1 MGNLGNLTERIGIEH
16 RTDRVRCVIDANE
29 LGVGA
34 NEALELFEIGFPS
47 ELLAKLPILD
57 LGTERTRNLIERRIG
72 RPLGNHMIAGLDN
85 GHDGVEVGTR
95 APIGLQNVIGIDL
108 ATIQLGDLG
117 LKVGRALDPAVIHL
131 LAIQALVERG
141 AVLLVKRSKLAHGQR

>member
-1 MGNLGNLTERIGIEH
+1 
-16 RTDRVRCVIDANE
+16 
-29 LGVGA
+29 
-34 NEALELFEIGFPS
+34 
-47 ELLAKLPILD
+47 
-57 LGTERTRNLIERRIG
+57 
-72 RPLGNHMIAGLDN
+72 MIAGLDN

>member
-1 MGNLGNLTERIGIEH
+1 
-16 RTDRVRCVIDANE
+16 
-29 LGVGA
+29 
-34 NEALELFEIGFPS
+34 
-47 ELLAKLPILD
+47 
-57 LGTERTRNLIERRIG
+57 
-72 RPLGNHMIAGLDN
+72 MIAGLDN

-141 AVLLVKRSKLAHGQR
+141 AVLLVKRSKLAHGQRRDRRLSNVPRSALLPNVEPLLNANRLDIHG